1 MYPQSNSARS
11 VRDLSGV
18 WDFRFNA
25 NEPWQPIAVQ
35 IGRAS
40 CRERV

>member
-1 MYPQSNSARS
+1 MNMYPQSNSARS

-25 NEPWQPIAVQ
+25 NEPWQQ

>member
-11 VRDLSGV
+11 VQDLSGV

-25 NEPWQPIAVQ
+25 NEPWQPIAVPADS
-35 IGRAS
+35 IG
-40 CRERV
+40 

>member
-1 MYPQSNSARS
+1 MFMYPQSNSARS

-25 NEPWQPIAVQ
+25 NEP
-35 IGRAS
+35 
-40 CRERV
+40 